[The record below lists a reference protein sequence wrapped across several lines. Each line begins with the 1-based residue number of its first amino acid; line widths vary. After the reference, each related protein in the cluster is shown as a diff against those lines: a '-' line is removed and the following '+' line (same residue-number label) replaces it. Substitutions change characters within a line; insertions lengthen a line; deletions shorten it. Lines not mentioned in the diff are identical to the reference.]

1 MNATSD
7 LAGVQWRKSTFSGG
21 QGGDCVEIAALPGG
35 NAAVRDSKHPA
46 NPALI
51 FTRAEI
57 RAWILGVKAGEF
69 DDLA

>member
-1 MNATSD
+1 MNAN
-7 LAGVQWRKSTFSGG
+7 LAGVHWRKSTFSGG

-35 NAAVRDSKHPA
+35 NAAVRDSKHPGH
-46 NPALI
+46 PALI